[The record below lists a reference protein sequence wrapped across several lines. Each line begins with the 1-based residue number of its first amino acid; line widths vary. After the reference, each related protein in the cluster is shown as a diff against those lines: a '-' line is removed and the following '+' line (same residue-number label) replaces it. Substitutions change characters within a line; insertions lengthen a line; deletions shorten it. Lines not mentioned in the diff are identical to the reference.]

1 MSIENGGKH
10 MEKRDGFLTFLTALI
25 PGVGYMYLGL
35 VKKGIQF
42 LVLFLTVRLALSML
56 GMNFLSLIASLSIW
70 IYTFFDTFNVASKLD
85 RGEKVEDMDYVFD
98 KNSGTYTHSDG
109 VKINRKFAMAVA
121 WFFIAIGAITILNKV
136 FELNELYILFK
147 GYLSKYFLPVL
158 LIFAG
163 IYILFRNK
171 RR

>member
-1 MSIENGGKH
+1 

-42 LVLFLTVRLALSML
+42 LTLFLIVRLTLGML
-56 GMNFLSLIASLSIW
+56 GMNILSFIASLSIW
-70 IYTFFDTFNVASKLD
+70 IYTFFDTFNIAAKLD
-85 RGEKVEDMDYVFD
+85 RGERVEDIDYVFD
-98 KNSGTYTHSDG
+98 KNNSSYTHSEG
-109 VKINRKFAMAVA
+109 VKLNRKFAMTAA
-121 WFFIAIGAITILNKV
+121 WCLIAIGAITILNKV
-136 FELNELYILFK
+136 FELNELYNLFK
-147 GYLSKYFLPVL
+147 GYLSKYFFPVL

-163 IYILFRNK
+163 IYILFKNK